1 MPTSIGPNFTAGGLA
16 SGLDTN
22 TIIDGLV
29 KLESQP
35 ITDKQNKQAAL
46 RTQISL
52 LGQIAASVGD
62 LGTAAKALGSG
73 GALAVA
79 VSSSNT
85 AFSAVTGPG
94 AQQGNYSIQVQ
105 TLATAAKARS
115 VAFASSDAPVQGG
128 TLNLSVRGTSY
139 AVTIADGASLAD
151 VALAIRQ
158 SGAPVSATVLSDGTS
173 SYLSVTSVNTGY
185 PIGSTPDAALSL
197 TESSTGTQGKP
208 LGFGIIQPSR
218 NAVFTIDGLTF
229 TRTSN
234 SVTDALP
241 GTTLTLKSVSTAP
254 EDLVLT
260 NDVQGT
266 ADKLQK
272 FITAYNNTIAL
283 VQKQLDVSPNTDRT
297 STLAGDSTVRG
308 LQSSLQ
314 SLVSKAV
321 PGLGTVRSLADLG
334 VKTERDGSLS
344 LDQSVLQG
352 AIARDPGAVDSL
364 FSTASTG
371 LADASKSVVTQY
383 TDPVSGA
390 FTSRTN
396 ALNGNIKL
404 LDNDIANVQARV
416 DKYKQ
421 TLIAQF
427 TAMENLVS
435 QLKGL
440 GNLLNQISIN
450 TQNNTK

>member
-1 MPTSIGPNFTAGGLA
+1 MSTSIGPTFTAGGLA

-35 ITDKQNKQAAL
+35 ITDKQNQQTAL
-46 RTQISL
+46 RSQISL
-52 LGQIAASVGD
+52 LGQLAASVTD

-79 VSSSNT
+79 VSSSNS

-94 AQQGNYSIQVQ
+94 AQQGNYSIAVQ
-105 TLATAAKARS
+105 TLATAAKSRS
-115 VAFASSDAPVQGG
+115 AAFTSSDAPVTGG
-128 TLNLSVRGTSY
+128 TLSLSVQGTSY
-139 AVTIADGASLAD
+139 AVTIPDGASLAD

-158 SGAPVSATVLSDGTS
+158 SGAPVSATVLNNGTS
-173 SYLSVTSVNTGY
+173 SYLSVTDVNTGY
-185 PIGSTPDAALSL
+185 PVGSTPDAALSI
-197 TESSTGTQGKP
+197 TETSTGAQGQP
-208 LGFGIIQPSR
+208 LGFATIQQAA
-218 NAVFTIDGLTF
+218 NATFTIDGLSF

-241 GTTLTLKSVSTAP
+241 GTTLTLKGVSTAP

-266 ADKLQK
+266 AAALQK
-272 FITAYNNTIAL
+272 FITAYNNTITL
-283 VQKQLDVSPNTDRT
+283 VQKQLDVSPGTDRT
-297 STLAGDSTVRG
+297 STLAGDSTVRN
-308 LQSSLQ
+308 LQASLQ
-314 SLVSKAV
+314 SLVSNVV

-334 VKTERDGSLS
+334 VKTERDGTLS
-344 LDQSVLQG
+344 LDQSVLQS
-352 AIARDPGAVDSL
+352 AVARDPGSVDSL

-371 LADASKSVVTQY
+371 LSALAQNLVTQY

-390 FTSRTN
+390 FTNRTT
-396 ALNGNIKL
+396 ALNGSIKQ
-404 LDNDIANVQARV
+404 LDTDIANVQARV
-416 DKYKQ
+416 DQYKQ
-421 TLIAQF
+421 TLVAQF
-427 TAMENLVS
+427 TAMENVVS
-435 QLKGL
+435 QLKSL
-440 GNLLNQISIN
+440 GTLLNQISVN